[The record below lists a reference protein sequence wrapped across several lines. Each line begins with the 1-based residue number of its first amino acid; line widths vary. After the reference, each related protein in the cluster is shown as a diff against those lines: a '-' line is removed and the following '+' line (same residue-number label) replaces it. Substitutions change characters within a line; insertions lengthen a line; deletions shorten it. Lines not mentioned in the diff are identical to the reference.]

1 MELSKEESERR
12 QNRERKGRKV
22 TGKQAQR
29 RNGKKTI
36 GGGEKT
42 LLGERERNT
51 YWGKRGKGLWGRDKN
66 LCPGMEGLII
76 RGRRKIRWGLGEKKP
91 VGLGGARW
99 RSVEVGGFSG
109 AGGARW
115 GSVGPVEVGGGR

>member
-29 RNGKKTI
+29 RN
-36 GGGEKT
+36 EKNPT
-42 LLGERERNT
+42 GGERE
-51 YWGKRGKGLWGRDKN
+51 KN
-66 LCPGMEGLII
+66 LLGGEREKAFVGVKDKII

-99 RSVEVGGFSG
+99 RSVEVGGLSG